1 MTYNQLIAHSEI
13 DKLLL
18 GIGESIT
25 PSMKGLVEAGKSVG
39 ENLQAVGDALQAGG
53 NSRAAAVGEVLS
65 AVGQA
70 MEHGS
75 TAYLEGISANTLAKI
90 ATDVAV
96 GAGSSAALIA
106 AVGAVATI
114 AAELLGISASATL
127 MAALALGTPVGQIF
141 VFGAVMAA
149 LFLYDESIT
158 GPLSDFVFANLVSP
172 LTNWI
177 FDPLVLDLDGDGI
190 ELTPLEGSTVHFDY
204 NRDGFSERTGWV
216 SPDDGILVR
225 DINQNGAADG
235 IGELFGSS
243 TQDGFAVLETM
254 DSNGDGKIDQ
264 TDENFAQLLIWRDLN
279 QNGLSDDGELQNLQ
293 AAGITSISLT
303 RTDVSE
309 TNQGHTIGFSAA
321 FQRADSTT
329 SIAQTVY
336 FQTDLRD
343 TISDNTPEF
352 TPGADTLKLPQLP
365 GSGQLNSIALK
376 LTNDADFKQLWTA
389 LTDEASNMSFDQL
402 SANFEVLLLRWAG
415 VDAIDA
421 TSRGEYVN
429 ARHLEFV
436 EKFFGTPY
444 REIYAGN
451 ELTSSPSKENF
462 GREIEASFDNISD
475 VLLTVFLS
483 QVDRSAFLRGV
494 DVEGDRPY
502 LALALLNWDTTN
514 EQTMKT
520 AALETARVLFA
531 LIPQQP
537 LGDAADY
544 VVKSL
549 LGLRGLSHVAFS
561 DTEDFVDSLEPL
573 TRQLEN
579 SNIRAL
585 AKSLLDGSARLG
597 TTSGDVLIDL
607 NANATFLGGHGDD
620 LIISGVGDSLVLYST
635 GGGSDYIRDTSKSL
649 SENDRLLFTDKSA
662 TDLTFERA
670 GNNLRIKVAG
680 SSDVIISEDFFREWG
695 KENRGID
702 SIILSDG
709 SVLNRE
715 DIRSRT
721 TTTSSQ
727 SAEINDTAL
736 NDIIHGTSNHE
747 QIFIS
752 GGDDTILYSA
762 GDGFDIITDKSGNA
776 SERDKLV
783 LGDLKPS
790 DVELTRSGNAL
801 LIKILSTGE
810 YLTDQLF
817 FSNASDTPAAGGW
830 GIDLIQFSGGIIW
843 NRDAIKAA
851 TVIRGND
858 AANGLPSYVTSDRY
872 YGGKGND
879 QLSGGAGADTY
890 VWRKG
895 DGSDTIS
902 DSGNDAA
909 FSDRLILEDV
919 GPGDVQFT
927 RSGTSLLVTI
937 RSTGEVITI
946 ASQFS
951 GIDNIVDD
959 WNSTKYGIET
969 IQFASGAVW
978 GRQKI
983 MSAIS
988 NLGLDITTH
997 VYQDPQTGQ
1006 EYGYFT
1012 DELGHVGTGVDREL
1026 SGPGSAV
1033 IGVLDTI
1040 LGTSDND
1047 QIDGS
1052 IASSADGSPGGNYFD
1067 GRGGNDVIVGGMG
1080 SDGLRGGD
1088 GDDILYGDFTNFE
1101 HANDGHDSLE
1111 GNAGNDALYG
1121 GGGNDYL
1128 SGGGGSDRLYGGT
1141 GSDYLLDDGVASNGV
1156 TADDYFD
1163 GDKGDDTMVSGAG
1176 SDTFLYRK
1184 GDGND
1189 VISDGSSST
1198 TDIDKLL
1205 LQDIRANEVELTRVG
1220 NDLIIEI
1227 LSTNQTITDA
1237 GFFWGSGTA
1246 AQGLEQ
1252 IVFSDGT
1259 IWDRSYI
1266 REHLVFR
1273 GTDSRETIQSNDSN
1287 ANTFISQK
1295 GDDIIISAPI
1305 RGAANGGGMNGNDR
1319 FIYSRGDGN
1328 DLIFDGS
1335 HSRAETDTLI
1345 LTDIKSTEVVGYR
1358 SGLDFILK
1366 DVVTGAILI
1375 NEAFFW
1381 NWETTGQG
1389 IDIIQFAD
1397 GVSWDRTQMR
1407 DNAWYRGSVTND
1419 LLQGSEGNNN
1429 VFFGDLGDDIIVSAT
1444 TRGGANGGGAN
1455 GNDLFIY
1462 NLGDGNDLIFD
1473 GSHSMAEKD
1482 RLQLNGINAADLSL
1496 SVNGLDLI
1504 IKINTSGQQ
1513 IIDEGAFWSRSST
1526 GQGLDEIQFQ
1536 DGTIW
1541 NRENIRYWAQEGS
1554 IFYGGNSSNEMLI
1567 GSHLN
1572 QNLSGNSGNDYIDGK
1587 GGSDAIHGDQGNDTL
1602 AMSLANIGDL
1612 DQLDGGAGIDTV
1624 TFAEFGSS
1632 VYVDLVANNGEART
1646 RDSST
1651 AATSADRLIATVVN
1665 TENIVGTAFSDVLL
1679 ADAGNNTLDGGAGD
1693 DILDG
1698 RSGNDILLGG
1708 AGNDVLD
1715 GYIGDDQL
1723 DGGTGTD
1730 TLRGGLGNDSYVYR
1744 AGDGSDVI
1752 FEGAA
1757 EGTADVLK
1765 LYGIAPSAVSLV
1777 RDGNNLKIQFAGLPG
1792 DQLTLVNGADT
1803 PLEFDQYGI
1812 EKIQFEDGTIWDAA
1826 VLRQKSV
1833 HAGATDG
1840 NDILTGT
1847 AASGDFGGGKGDD
1860 VLNAGGGND
1869 NYIYRR
1875 GDGYDRV
1882 IENANSGAADRM
1894 TLVDVNAVDVVLHR
1908 VGNDLYIDIKESVA
1922 GAGDSGLI
1930 LLKETLGSVSQQGVE
1945 QIVFA
1950 GGAIWSRA
1958 EMLANISSESWLPPV
1973 TVSGTSADDVL
1984 MGTTDN
1990 DIFEGGSG
1998 SDRFE
2003 GKEGTDVYIYRPG
2016 DGDDIV
2022 FDYRGIRDNRLAFGP
2037 GITTSD
2043 VVFSRVTSDS
2053 NDMKL
2058 AFRSIAGSVTFDG
2071 QLWGDAGIEFIQF
2084 ADGTVW
2090 DETEIS
2096 RRYVSDQQTD
2106 GNDTVWG
2113 TNLSD
2118 NAVGGS
2124 GNDTIL
2130 AFNGNDRLVGGAGND
2145 RLEGGQGTDVYV
2157 YAAGDGDDVIFD
2169 YTGSRDNVLELG
2181 EGLAAT
2187 DTVFSRVTGDFND
2200 VRLSFRSI
2208 SGSIVLDSQLWGD
2221 AGVEFIRFADGTV
2234 WTDAQIA
2241 VRYVSDQA
2249 TAGDDTIWGTY
2260 GVDTIVG
2267 AAGNDRLEGAEGSD
2281 TYVYNIGDGDDVI
2294 LDYRGVRT
2302 NTLQFGEGITPDD
2315 LVFSR
2320 VAADAN
2326 DFRISFRSFAG
2337 SIILDNQQWADAGV
2351 EFIRFADG
2359 TVWTDAQIAARY
2371 VSDQATAG
2379 NDTIWGTNGADT
2391 IVGGA
2396 GNDRLEGAEGSDTY
2410 IYSMGD
2416 GDDVI
2421 LDYRGVRTNTLQFGE
2436 GITPAD
2442 LVFARVTEDAN
2453 DFRISFR
2460 SFAGSI
2466 LLDNQQWG
2474 DAGVEAIR
2482 FADGTVWNEAQIAAR
2497 YVADQQT
2504 WANDIIWGTNQSD
2517 SIAAGL
2523 GDDVLEGSGGN
2534 DTYVY
2539 VRGNG
2544 NDTINEKSGGGSADV
2559 LNLGDISPAAVTM
2572 TRNGNDVLLLI
2583 SETAPGA
2590 GDGASIKL
2598 TASIETS
2605 SDQGIEKILF
2615 ADGTTWNKPDF
2626 VGKVSYVGGTAGND
2640 TIIGTAVADL
2650 VRAGAGDDTLRGLQ
2664 GNDTYVYGIGDGA
2677 DIVDEQTTG
2686 TDMDVLTLTGL
2697 WPNDIRFERPYGA
2710 MSDIVVRV
2718 LATGEAIT
2726 LKNQLNLAG
2735 GVETIVF
2742 GDGTSIGGAAGV
2754 LDALLKTQSP
2764 IYGTNGNETIGGTS
2778 ENDTFVAG
2786 LGDDRINSGA
2796 GSDLVLYAKGDGSD
2810 YLDDE
2815 SGSTVDV
2822 DVLSFSN
2829 LNANDITVSR
2839 SGAHVKILV
2848 NETGHTITLDEQFYS
2863 ATANWGFERI
2873 EFADGTVWDRA
2884 GIQLAAWIR
2893 GTSGNDTLSGFS
2905 GNDIF
2910 QGGTGNDRI
2919 NSGTGSDSYVYAK
2932 GDGNDYIDDASGST
2946 SEIDTLRLT
2955 DLTADDVFL
2964 TRSGVH
2970 AILTVKE
2977 TGETI
2982 TFDEQFWAAGQ
2993 NWGIDKIEFSDG
3005 VSWGRAEIESAAWIR
3020 GTGGNDTISGTTSDN
3035 TIDGGAGNDTL
3046 SGLAGN
3052 DTFVFR
3058 GNFGN
3063 DTITDFT
3070 AGAGSIDVVAFGNDV
3085 FADFASVLASAAQVG
3100 ADTVIAFDSDHSVKL
3115 KNVQLTS
3122 LHQDDFRFISAA

>member
-1 MTYNQLIAHSEI
+1 MADTRSWDDLATAFDGMGALAAGLSKVYPQAQILQYVGPMLLDGLGQMAGAVTPDDPTAGLSEQTR
-13 DKLLL
+13 DAALKFL
-18 GIGESIT
+18 GGAT
-25 PSMKGLVEAGKSVG
+25 GA
-39 ENLQAVGDALQAGG
+39 ALTQSLATLALASLAAGG
-53 NSRAAAVGEVLS
+53 VTVPP
-65 AVGQA
+65 
-70 MEHGS
+70 
-75 TAYLEGISANTLAKI
+75 LA
-90 ATDVAV
+90 
-96 GAGSSAALIA
+96 AALIVA
-106 AVGAVATI
+106 LAVYVGSQAFGEVFEDI
-114 AAELLGISASATL
+114 GDLLATL
-127 MAALALGTPVGQIF
+127 LPP
-141 VFGAVMAA
+141 
-149 LFLYDESIT
+149 LF
-158 GPLSDFVFANLVSP
+158 NL
-172 LTNWI
+172 I
-177 FDPLVLDLDGDGI
+177 RDPLVLDLDGDGI
-190 ELTPLEGSTVHFDY
+190 ELSALAGSGTHFDY
-204 NRDGFSERTGWV
+204 NQDGFAERTGWV
-216 SPDDGILVR
+216 SADDGILVR
-225 DINQNGAADG
+225 DSNGNGKVDG
-235 IGELFGSS
+235 ARELFGSA

-254 DSNGDGKIDQ
+254 DTNGDGRIDISDSEFQ
-264 TDENFAQLLIWRDLN
+264 ELHVWQDTN
-279 QNGLSDDGELQNLQ
+279 QNGQTDAGELKHLSDL
-293 AAGITSISLT
+293 GITSLSVI
-303 RTDVSE
+303 RHAVGGV
-309 TNQGHTIGFSAA
+309 NQGHTVGYEATFT
-321 FQRADSTT
+321 RTDGSTGT
-329 SIAQTVY
+329 SQSIY
-336 FQTDLRD
+336 FQTDSRD
-343 TISDNTPEF
+343 TIGDNTPEF
-352 TPGADTLKLPQLP
+352 VVPHDVKQLPQLP
-365 GSGQLNSIALK
+365 GTGLLNSIAWLA
-376 LTNDADFKQLWTA
+376 TNDPVFKSDWLA
-389 LTDEASNMSFDQL
+389 LTDAAASLSFDDLKSQ
-402 SANFEVLLLRWAG
+402 FEQLLLRWAA
-415 VDAIDA
+415 VDSIEQ
-421 TSRGEYVN
+421 TSRGQFVD
-429 ARHLEFV
+429 ARHLAFV
-436 EKFFGTPY
+436 EKFFGSEY
-444 REIYAGN
+444 QEIYAGGQ
-451 ELTSSPSKENF
+451 LTTSPSKEQF
-462 GREIEASFDNISD
+462 GDRIEASFDDITNL
-475 VLLTVFLS
+475 LLTNFLAQSDISKFIRTGDVGTIASSPYFPLAVLNLAASDDSADLAVLVEQVFTLL
-483 QVDRSAFLRGV
+483 VGLRPGETGDAAEFLIKGFLGLDGVISAAFK
-494 DVEGDRPY
+494 GDREAY
-502 LALALLNWDTTN
+502 V
-514 EQTMKT
+514 
-520 AALETARVLFA
+520 AALE
-531 LIPQQP
+531 PQ
-537 LGDAADY
+537 LGLMGNTILSQIVTSIADGS
-544 VVKSL
+544 VL
-549 LGLRGLSHVAFS
+549 LGGA
-561 DTEDFVDSLEPL
+561 D
-573 TRQLEN
+573 
-579 SNIRAL
+579 
-585 AKSLLDGSARLG
+585 
-597 TTSGDVLIDL
+597 
-607 NANATFLGGHGDD
+607 ANAIAGSSVDNVFIAGKGNDITVGGAGSDLYVYSAGD
-620 LIISGVGDSLVLYST
+620 
-635 GGGSDYIRDTSKSL
+635 GSDYIRDSAASL
-649 SENDRLLFTDKSA
+649 AEDDRLFLTDQRSS
-662 TDLTFERA
+662 DLTFERI
-670 GNNLRIKVAG
+670 GNDLRIGFVGK
-680 SSDVIISEDFFREWG
+680 SETIISEDFFREWG

-702 SIILSDG
+702 SIVLSNG
-709 SVLNRE
+709 SVLSRE
-715 DIRSRT
+715 NIRSRT
-721 TTTSSQ
+721 TTTSDQ
-727 SAEINDTAL
+727 SPVINDTAL
-736 NDIIHGTSNHE
+736 NDVIHGTGNHE
-747 QIFIS
+747 QINIS

-762 GDGFDIITDKSGNA
+762 GDGFDIINDRSGNA

-801 LIKILSTGE
+801 IIKILSSGE
-810 YLTDQLF
+810 YLTDQSF
-817 FSNASDTPAAGGW
+817 FSNSSDASTAGGW
-830 GIDLIQFSGGIIW
+830 GIDLIQFANGVTW

-851 TVIRGND
+851 AVVRGSEFGNS
-858 AANGLPSYVTSDRY
+858 LPAYNTSDRY
-872 YGGKGND
+872 DAGKGND
-879 QLSGGAGADTY
+879 QISGGAGSDTY

-895 DGSDTIS
+895 DGSDTII
-902 DSGNDAA
+902 DNDNNAA
-909 FSDRLILEDV
+909 SSDRLILEDV
-919 GPGDVQFT
+919 GPGDVRFT
-927 RSGTSLLVTI
+927 RSGAHLLITI

-946 ASQFS
+946 SDQFS
-951 GIDNIVDD
+951 NIGNIVED
-959 WNSTKYGIET
+959 WNDTKYGIEA
-969 IQFASGAVW
+969 IQFSSGVVW

-988 NLGLDITTH
+988 NLGLDVTNKFY
-997 VYQDPQTGQ
+997 VDPKTGIK
-1006 EYGYFT
+1006 YPYFE
-1012 DELGHVGTGVDREL
+1012 DELGHTGTGYDREL
-1026 SGPGSAV
+1026 GTPGPTA
-1033 IGVLDTI
+1033 IGVFDTI
-1040 LGTSDND
+1040 LGTSGAD

-1052 IASSADGSPGGNYFD
+1052 IAANSLDGSPGGNYFD
-1067 GRGGNDVIVGGMG
+1067 GRGGDDVIVGGIG

-1088 GDDILYGDFTNFE
+1088 GNDILYGDFPNFDHE
-1101 HANDGHDSLE
+1101 NYGHDSLE
-1111 GNAGNDALYG
+1111 GNKGNDILHG
-1121 GGGNDYL
+1121 GAGNDYL
-1128 SGGGGSDRLYGGT
+1128 SGGEGADSLYGDA
-1141 GSDYLLDDGVASNGV
+1141 GSDYLLDDAGASDGIS
-1156 TADDYFD
+1156 ADDYFD
-1163 GDKGDDTMVSGAG
+1163 GGQGDDTIVSGAG
-1176 SDTFLYRK
+1176 SDTFVYRRN
-1184 GDGND
+1184 DGND
-1189 VISDGSSST
+1189 VISDGSGST
-1198 TDIDKLL
+1198 TDLDKLV
-1205 LQDIRANEVELTRVG
+1205 LQDIRSDEVELTRAG
-1220 NDLIIEI
+1220 NDLIIMI
-1227 LSTNQTITDA
+1227 RSTNKMIVDA
-1237 GFFWGSGTA
+1237 GFFWGSGA
-1246 AQGLEQ
+1246 AGQGLEQ
-1252 IVFSDGT
+1252 IIFDDGT
-1259 IWDRSYI
+1259 IWDRGYI

-1273 GTDSRETIQSNDSN
+1273 GTDLREVLQSNDAN
-1287 ANTFISQK
+1287 PNTFISQK
-1295 GDDIIISAPI
+1295 GDDIIISAPV
-1305 RGAANGGGMNGNDR
+1305 RGAANGGGMNGDDR

-1345 LTDIKSTEVVGYR
+1345 LTDVKSTEVAGYR
-1358 SGLDFILK
+1358 SGLDFVLK
-1366 DVVTGAILI
+1366 DLVTGSILI
-1375 NEAFFW
+1375 NEGFFW

-1389 IDIIQFAD
+1389 IDVIQFAD
-1397 GVSWDRTQMR
+1397 GISWDRTQMR

-1473 GSHSMAEKD
+1473 GSHSNVEKD
-1482 RLQLNGINAADLSL
+1482 RLRLNGINASDVSL
-1496 SVNGLDLI
+1496 SINGLDLI
-1504 IKINTSGQQ
+1504 IKININGQQ
-1513 IIDEGAFWSRSST
+1513 ITDEGAFWNRSGT

-1536 DGTIW
+1536 DGTLW
-1541 NRENIRYWAQEGS
+1541 NREDIRYWAQEGS
-1554 IFYGGNSSNEMLI
+1554 IFYGGNSSNERLI
-1567 GSHLN
+1567 GSHFN

-1587 GGSDAIHGDQGNDTL
+1587 GGSDTIHGDQGNDTL
-1602 AMSLANIGDL
+1602 AMSVANIGDL

-1646 RDSST
+1646 SDSST
-1651 AATSADRLIATVVN
+1651 AATASDRLIATIVN
-1665 TENIVGTAFSDVLL
+1665 TENIVGTAFSDVVL

-1708 AGNDVLD
+1708 AGNDMLD

-1723 DGGTGTD
+1723 DGGIGTD
-1730 TLRGGLGNDSYVYR
+1730 TLRGGLGNDIYTYR
-1744 AGDGSDVI
+1744 AGDGLDVI

-1777 RDGNNLKIQFAGLPG
+1777 RDGNNLKIQFAGVPR

-1894 TLVDVNAVDVVLHR
+1894 TLVDENAVDVVLHR

-1930 LLKETLGSVSQQGVE
+1930 LLKETLGSVSQQGAE

-1950 GGAIWSRA
+1950 GGTIWSRA
-1958 EMLANISSESWLPPV
+1958 EMLANISSEGWLPPV

-1990 DIFEGGSG
+1990 DIFEGGLG

-2003 GKEGTDVYIYRPG
+2003 GREGTDVYIYRPG

-2022 FDYRGIRDNRLAFGP
+2022 FDYRGVRDNRLAFGP
-2037 GITTSD
+2037 GIATSD
-2043 VVFSRVTSDS
+2043 VVFSRVSSDS

-2058 AFRSIAGSVTFDG
+2058 AFRSMAGSVTFDN

-2221 AGVEFIRFADGTV
+2221 AGVEFIRFSDGTV

-2267 AAGNDRLEGAEGSD
+2267 GAGNDRLEGSEGAD
-2281 TYVYNIGDGDDVI
+2281 TYIYNVGDGDDVI
-2294 LDYRGVRT
+2294 LDYRGVRN
-2302 NTLQFGEGITPDD
+2302 NTLQFGAGITPDD

-2337 SIILDNQQWADAGV
+2337 SIILDNQQW
-2351 EFIRFADG
+2351 
-2359 TVWTDAQIAARY
+2359 
-2371 VSDQATAG
+2371 
-2379 NDTIWGTNGADT
+2379 
-2391 IVGGA
+2391 
-2396 GNDRLEGAEGSDTY
+2396 
-2410 IYSMGD
+2410 
-2416 GDDVI
+2416 
-2421 LDYRGVRTNTLQFGE
+2421 
-2436 GITPAD
+2436 
-2442 LVFARVTEDAN
+2442 
-2453 DFRISFR
+2453 
-2460 SFAGSI
+2460 
-2466 LLDNQQWG
+2466 G

-2504 WANDIIWGTNQSD
+2504 PANDIIWGTNQSD
-2517 SIAAGL
+2517 IIASGL

-2559 LNLGDISPAAVTM
+2559 LNFGDISPASVTM

-2583 SETAPGA
+2583 SEKAPGA

-2615 ADGTTWNKPDF
+2615 ADGTTWNKSDF

-2640 TIIGTAVADL
+2640 TIVGTAVADL

-2664 GNDTYVYGIGDGA
+2664 GNDTYVYGMGDGM

-2697 WPNDIRFERPYGA
+2697 GPNDIRFERPYGA
-2710 MSDIVVRV
+2710 TSDIVVRV
-2718 LATGEAIT
+2718 LATGDAIT

-2778 ENDTFVAG
+2778 ENEIFVAG

-2810 YLDDE
+2810 YLDDG

-2822 DVLSFSN
+2822 DALKLTD
-2829 LNANDITVSR
+2829 LNADDITVSR
-2839 SGAHVKILV
+2839 SGVHAKIVV

-2884 GIQLAAWIR
+2884 GIQSAAWIR

-2905 GNDIF
+2905 GDDIF
-2910 QGGTGNDRI
+2910 QGGAGNDRI

-2946 SEIDTLRLT
+2946 SEIDTLRLM

-3070 AGAGSIDVVAFGNDV
+3070 AGAGSNDVVAFGNEV
-3085 FADFASVLASAAQVG
+3085 FADFAAVMASATQVG
-3100 ADTVIAFDSDHSVKL
+3100 ADTVIALDSDHSVKL
-3115 KNVQLTS
+3115 KNVQMTS

>member
-1 MTYNQLIAHSEI
+1 MADNRNFDDLSSAI
-13 DKLLL
+13 D
-18 GIGESIT
+18 
-25 PSMKGLVEAGKSVG
+25 V
-39 ENLQAVGDALQAGG
+39 
-53 NSRAAAVGEVLS
+53 AAAVVTALGARYPGVAPLKY
-65 AVGQA
+65 VG
-70 MEHGS
+70 S
-75 TAYLEGISANTLAKI
+75 YILEGFGALSGAVTPDDPTAGMPETVRNAVLQYLG
-90 ATDVAV
+90 ATT
-96 GAGSSAALIA
+96 
-106 AVGAVATI
+106 GAVAGEALATI
-114 AAELLGISASATL
+114 LLASA
-127 MAALALGTPVGQIF
+127 A
-141 VFGAVMAA
+141 GAGIV
-149 LFLYDESIT
+149 I
-158 GPLSDFVFANLVSP
+158 SP
-172 LTNWI
+172 LAAVAITAVAVYIASQAFGEVFQDIGDLFAMLSSPLINVI
-177 FDPLVLDLDGDGI
+177 RDPVILDLDGDGI
-190 ELTPLEGSTVHFDY
+190 ELTGLAGSTVHFDY
-204 NRDGFSERTGWV
+204 DQNGFAERTGWV
-216 SPDDGILVR
+216 SSDDGILVR
-225 DINQNGAADG
+225 DANNNGSVDG
-235 IGELFGSS
+235 ASELFGSPS
-243 TQDGFAVLETM
+243 QDGFAVLETL
-254 DSNGDGKIDQ
+254 DINGDGKLDLG
-264 TDENFAQLLIWRDLN
+264 DDAFNQLRIWQDLN
-279 QNGLSDDGELQNLQ
+279 QDGKSQPGEMKTLSE
-293 AAGITSISLT
+293 AGIQSISVI
-303 RTDVSE
+303 RTDIHG
-309 TNQGHTIGFSAA
+309 TNQGHSVGFQAQYVRS
-321 FQRADSTT
+321 DGSVGN
-329 SIAQTVY
+329 AQTIY
-336 FQTDLRD
+336 FQTDAQ
-343 TISDNTPEF
+343 SSVPDNTPDFVPAE
-352 TPGADTLKLPQLP
+352 GVVALPQLP
-365 GSGQLNSIALK
+365 GTGLINSIAWRTTFDELFR
-376 LTNDADFKQLWTA
+376 ADWQH
-389 LTDEASNMSFDQL
+389 LTDSTTDLSFDEL
-402 SANFEVLLLRWAG
+402 KSEFVDLLLRWAEVDG
-415 VDAIDA
+415 VVT
-421 TSRGEYVN
+421 TSRGQYVD
-429 ARHLEFV
+429 ARHLTFV
-436 EKFFGTPY
+436 EKFFGTQY
-444 REIYAGN
+444 SEVYSGHENA
-451 ELTSSPSKENF
+451 SSPTNQNF
-462 GREIEASFDNISD
+462 GHGIEAAFAQITD
-475 VLLTVFLS
+475 LLFTVFLS
-483 QVDRSAFLRGV
+483 QADASTFLRTGDV
-494 DVEGDRPY
+494 DKLVSSPYFALSLLKFSEENGEGEIVD
-502 LALALLNWDTTN
+502 
-514 EQTMKT
+514 
-520 AALETARVLFA
+520 ALEASVSLIVG
-531 LIPQQP
+531 LIPEAIGAGANH
-537 LGDAADY
+537 L
-544 VVKSL
+544 VKSL
-549 LGLRGLSHVAFS
+549 LGLQGIVAIAFGGDRDAYIQDLMPIVS
-561 DTEDFVDSLEPL
+561 SIADGTLRSVA
-573 TRQLEN
+573 Q
-579 SNIRAL
+579 
-585 AKSLLDGSARLG
+585 SLLAGDAAVG
-597 TTSGDVLIDL
+597 TAIPDVLSRESGDDVFIGGRGGDL
-607 NANATFLGGHGDD
+607 L
-620 LIISGVGDSLVLYST
+620 ISGGGSDLFIYSGGD
-635 GGGSDYIRDTSKSL
+635 GSDYIRDTSASQA
-649 SENDRLLFTDKSA
+649 ENDRLLFTDKLA
-662 TDLTFERA
+662 ADLTFERV
-670 GNNLRIKVAG
+670 GNNLRIKIAG
-680 SSDVIISEDFFREWG
+680 TSDVIISEDFFREWG

-709 SVLNRE
+709 SVLSRE
-715 DIRSRT
+715 DIRSKT
-721 TTTSSQ
+721 TTTSNQ
-727 SAEINDTAL
+727 SAEINDTAQ
-736 NDIIHGTSNHE
+736 NDFIHGTSNHE
-747 QIFIS
+747 QIYIS
-752 GGDDTILYSA
+752 GGDDTILYSP
-762 GDGFDIITDKSGNA
+762 GDGFDIITDKTGNA

-810 YLTDQLF
+810 YLTDQSF
-817 FSNASDTPAAGGW
+817 FTNASDAPAAGGW
-830 GIDLIQFSGGIIW
+830 GIDLIQFSGGITW

-851 TVIRGND
+851 AVIRGND
-858 AANGLPSYVTSDRY
+858 AANGLPSYATGDRY
-872 YGGKGND
+872 DGGKGND
-879 QLSGGAGADTY
+879 QLSGGAGSDTY

-902 DSGNDAA
+902 DTGNDAA

-1012 DELGHVGTGVDREL
+1012 DELGNVGTGVDREL

-1033 IGVLDTI
+1033 IGVFDTI

-1052 IASSADGSPGGNYFD
+1052 IASSANGSPGGNYFD

-1111 GNAGNDALYG
+1111 GNAGTDALYG

-1141 GSDYLLDDGVASNGV
+1141 GSDYLLDDGVANNGI

-1163 GDKGDDTMVSGAG
+1163 GDKGDDIIVSGAG

-1205 LQDIRANEVELTRVG
+1205 LQDIRADEVELTRVG
-1220 NDLIIEI
+1220 NDLIIKI

-1259 IWDRSYI
+1259 IWDRSYV

-1295 GDDIIISAPI
+1295 GDDVIISAPI

-1587 GGSDAIHGDQGNDTL
+1587 GGSDTIHGDQGNDTL
-1602 AMSLANIGDL
+1602 AMSVANIGDL

-1646 RDSST
+1646 NDSST
-1651 AATSADRLIATVVN
+1651 AADRLIATVVN

-1730 TLRGGLGNDSYVYR
+1730 TLRGGLGNDIYVYR

-1752 FEGAA
+1752 FEGVA

-1792 DQLTLVNGADT
+1792 DQLTLVNGADK

-1875 GDGYDRV
+1875 GDGYDRI

-1950 GGAIWSRA
+1950 GGTIWSRA

-2022 FDYRGIRDNRLAFGP
+2022 FDYRGVRDNRLAFGP
-2037 GITTSD
+2037 GIATSD
-2043 VVFSRVTSDS
+2043 VIFSRVSSDS

-2058 AFRSIAGSVTFDG
+2058 AFRSMAGSVTFDG

-2106 GNDTVWG
+2106 GNDTIWG

-2118 NAVGGS
+2118 HAVGGS

-2169 YTGSRDNVLELG
+2169 YTGSRDNVLEFG
-2181 EGLAAT
+2181 EGIAAT
-2187 DTVFSRVTGDFND
+2187 DIVFSRVTGDFND
-2200 VRLSFRSI
+2200 VRLSFRSM

-2221 AGVEFIRFADGTV
+2221 AGVEFIRFADGVV

-2267 AAGNDRLEGAEGSD
+2267 GAGNDRLEGSEGSD
-2281 TYVYNIGDGDDVI
+2281 TYIYNIGDGDDVI

-2337 SIILDNQQWADAGV
+2337 SIILDNQQWGDAGV

-2410 IYSMGD
+2410 IYNIGD

-2442 LVFARVTEDAN
+2442 LVFSRVTEDAN

-2482 FADGTVWNEAQIAAR
+2482 FADGTVWNEAQIGAR

-2504 WANDIIWGTNQSD
+2504 SANDIIWGTNLSD
-2517 SIAAGL
+2517 SVAAGL

-2583 SETAPGA
+2583 SETAAGA

-2615 ADGTTWNKPDF
+2615 ADGTTWNKSDF

-2640 TIIGTAVADL
+2640 TIVGTAAADL
-2650 VRAGAGDDTLRGLQ
+2650 IRAGAGDDTLRGLQ
-2664 GNDTYVYGIGDGA
+2664 GNDSYVYGIGDGK

-2686 TDMDVLTLTGL
+2686 TDVDVLTLNGL
-2697 WPNDIRFERPYGA
+2697 GPNDIRFERPYGA

-2718 LATGEAIT
+2718 LATGEAMT

-2742 GDGTSIGGAAGV
+2742 EDGTSIGGAAGV
-2754 LDALLKTQSP
+2754 LDALLKAQSP

-2778 ENDTFVAG
+2778 ENETVVAG

-2815 SGSTVDV
+2815 SGSMVDV
-2822 DVLSFSN
+2822 DVLKFSD

-2839 SGAHVKILV
+2839 SGAHAKIVV

-2873 EFADGTVWDRA
+2873 EFADGTVWDRP
-2884 GIQLAAWIR
+2884 GIQSAAWIR

-2905 GNDIF
+2905 GDDIF
-2910 QGGTGNDRI
+2910 QGRAGNDRI
-2919 NSGTGSDSYVYAK
+2919 NSGPGNDIYVYAK
-2932 GDGNDYIDDASGST
+2932 GDGNDYIDDESGST
-2946 SEIDTLRLT
+2946 SETDTLRLT

-2982 TFDEQFWAAGQ
+2982 TFDEQFYSATA
-2993 NWGIDKIEFSDG
+2993 NWGFERIEFSDG
-3005 VSWGRAEIESAAWIR
+3005 ASWSRAQIVTAAWIR
-3020 GTGGNDTISGTTSDN
+3020 GKETNDTLSGTVGDD
-3035 TIDGGAGNDTL
+3035 TIDAGAGNDTI

-3058 GNFGN
+3058 SNFGN

-3070 AGAGSIDVVAFGNDV
+3070 AGAGSVDVIAFDGNIFV
-3085 FADFASVLASAAQVG
+3085 DFASVLASAAQVG

-3115 KNVQLTS
+3115 KNVQMTS
-3122 LHQDDFRFISAA
+3122 LHQDDFRFIAAA